1 MELELP
7 ITATVPA
14 AHSEVTYT
22 TAPDKTPVSMLVPQ
36 PSLLRAPS
44 SDDDDDG
51 DVDVDVDVDLDE
63 ADASA
68 DRVSTPRITLPASL
82 QVAQLDSTNSSA
94 PAPEK
99 NASLSGLSVLPT
111 LSRPQDLATTLSPVQ
126 VKGHPKSHT
135 HRLVMRQHPR
145 LSRSC
150 GYGEKAERRPID
162 PPPVIQLEITS
173 HEGSDHLHLY
183 NPYYFM
189 YASLI
194 DCDTDEEV
202 NILHDG
208 KTRSMTGSI
217 VSSLYRLRDL
227 DNKEGSF
234 FVFPDL
240 SVRKEGTFKLKF
252 SLFEI
257 CDTEM
262 FFCASIVSNFFT
274 VYSSKKFPGTEET
287 TFLSKAFADQG
298 IKIRVR
304 KETRVRR
311 NSFQDDLLDVN
322 NAALVVRKRESLHE
336 SEEKD
341 FRRDGSDWTAHI
353 DKFPV
358 KCTPNDRCSAI
369 PRSVKV
375 VMFNSTC
382 SRIISK
388 CLNRYHLSIMKTFP
402 NTLHHIITHA
412 VQQIYQ
418 RDFCQLTSLKVSV
431 TDRFH
436 LE

>member
-51 DVDVDVDVDLDE
+51 DIDVDVDVDLDE

-126 VKGHPKSHT
+126 V
-135 HRLVMRQHPR
+135 
-145 LSRSC
+145 
-150 GYGEKAERRPID
+150 KAERRPID

-240 SVRKEGTFKLKF
+240 SF

-262 FFCASIVSNFFT
+262 FFCTSIVSNFFT

-358 KCTPNDRCSAI
+358 KCTPNNRCSAI